1 MDAIFRSKTLYHKTA
16 KTTRMHLPSGDAFP
30 FPKEKIFKIKETRIC
45 KMRPCTDRRRRSGA
59 QTSGTDVKR
68 SRTGRRSVR
77 VPRRIPR
84 KGEFGLVLPRTF
96 VFCVIPSHPTIF
108 KPSQLHIHFLSPV
121 FVLKSMNTF
130 LFPHFFNLFLKDLYK
145 YLCKM

>member
-1 MDAIFRSKTLYHKTA
+1 MVTSLLTKFI
-16 KTTRMHLPSGDAFP
+16 TTKLNGKVTTGFPILHIGCAFL
-30 FPKEKIFKIKETRIC
+30 ILC
-45 KMRPCTDRRRRSGA
+45 PCTDRRRRSGA

-68 SRTGRRSVR
+68 SRTGRRSVQ

-96 VFCVIPSHPTIF
+96 VFCVILSPLTIY
-108 KPSQLHIHFLSPV
+108 KPSQLHIHFLSLV

-130 LFPHFFNLFLKDLYK
+130 LFPHFSHIFLKVKKLFGCYDSIIS
-145 YLCKM
+145 

>member
-1 MDAIFRSKTLYHKTA
+1 MVTSLLTKFITTKLNGKVTTDFPIYHLQTRSKYNDSKRKNFHFNNAL
-16 KTTRMHLPSGDAFP
+16 
-30 FPKEKIFKIKETRIC
+30 IC

-68 SRTGRRSVR
+68 SRTGRRSVQ

-96 VFCVIPSHPTIF
+96 VFCVIPSHPTIY
-108 KPSQLHIHFLSPV
+108 KPSQLNTHSLSPV
-121 FVLKSMNTF
+121 FVLIA
-130 LFPHFFNLFLKDLYK
+130 
-145 YLCKM
+145 

>member
-1 MDAIFRSKTLYHKTA
+1 MYDIFNIVYIHSIESRKSNC
-16 KTTRMHLPSGDAFP
+16 
-30 FPKEKIFKIKETRIC
+30 C
-45 KMRPCTDRRRRSGA
+45 KMRQCTDRRRRSGA

-108 KPSQLHIHFLSPV
+108 KPSQLHIHFLSLV

-130 LFPHFFNLFLKDLYK
+130 LFPHFSHIFLKVKKLFGCYDSIIS
-145 YLCKM
+145 

>member
-1 MDAIFRSKTLYHKTA
+1 MEHNHSISKTK
-16 KTTRMHLPSGDAFP
+16 
-30 FPKEKIFKIKETRIC
+30 IC

-96 VFCVIPSHPTIF
+96 VFCVIPSPLAIS
-108 KPSQLHIHFLSPV
+108 KPSQLHTHSLSLV

-130 LFPHFFNLFLKDLYK
+130 LFPHFSHIFLKVKKLFGCYDSIIS
-145 YLCKM
+145 

>member
-1 MDAIFRSKTLYHKTA
+1 MFNQCT
-16 KTTRMHLPSGDAFP
+16 PSTYGVCISNFT
-30 FPKEKIFKIKETRIC
+30 KEKI
-45 KMRPCTDRRRRSGA
+45 MRPCTDRRRRSGA

-77 VPRRIPR
+77 VPRRTPPE
-84 KGEFGLVLPRTF
+84 GGGSGLVLPRTS
-96 VFCVIPSHPTIF
+96 VFCVNTSPFAII
-108 KPSQLHIHFLSPV
+108 KPSQLHTHSLPFV

-130 LFPHFFNLFLKDLYK
+130 IFPHFFINILKDFYK

>member
-1 MDAIFRSKTLYHKTA
+1 
-16 KTTRMHLPSGDAFP
+16 
-30 FPKEKIFKIKETRIC
+30 
-45 KMRPCTDRRRRSGA
+45 MRPCTDRRRRSGA

-68 SRTGRRSVR
+68 SRTGRRSVQ

-96 VFCVIPSHPTIF
+96 VFCVIPSPLAIY
-108 KPSQLHIHFLSPV
+108 KPYQLHTHSLSLV

>member
-1 MDAIFRSKTLYHKTA
+1 MRIGLVELIVIVIVAIALIKPEKLRVSQNAHP
-16 KTTRMHLPSGDAFP
+16 HHIGCAFP
-30 FPKEKIFKIKETRIC
+30 FL
-45 KMRPCTDRRRRSGA
+45 RPCTDRRRRSGA

-108 KPSQLHIHFLSPV
+108 KLSQLHIHFLSLV
-121 FVLKSMNTF
+121 FVLIA
-130 LFPHFFNLFLKDLYK
+130 
-145 YLCKM
+145 